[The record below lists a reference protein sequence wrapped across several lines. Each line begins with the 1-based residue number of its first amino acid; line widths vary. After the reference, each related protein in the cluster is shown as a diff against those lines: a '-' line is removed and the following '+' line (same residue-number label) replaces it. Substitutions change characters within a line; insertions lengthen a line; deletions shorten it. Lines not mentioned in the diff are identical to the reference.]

1 MYGFYRGHERQ
12 AVQRLARQH
21 GGVDAGC
28 RCRPI
33 GAGVL
38 DRVTPLVILL
48 IALFVA
54 LASAGWRLGLFIL
67 DLIERQRP

>member
-1 MYGFYRGHERQ
+1 MSDKQFSVWLGSTVGFTLA
-12 AVQRLARQH
+12 AVVGL
-21 GGVDAGC
+21 
-28 RCRPI
+28 I

-38 DRVTPLVILL
+38 DRVNPPVILL

-54 LASAGWRLGLFIL
+54 LASAGGQLGLFIL